1 MAWDVSEKV
10 CGVRLKTERIRA
22 LDVIGSEI
30 LTSKKVAK
38 KWTKLKY
45 PGKVELHDDMYV
57 QESVQDENIVG
68 LPAPVLDAVEVNDR
82 DAQAATP
89 EVAETLKALHT
100 PCSSKKTPTDVRG
113 LGQTP
118 KTPLSKARRGEG
130 KGNKRADGVVFNLP
144 PSVTSK
150 ASGSKRSAGSKRK
163 APQSKETKGST
174 EMKRRHE
181 KMSEEASK
189 EPSKAGS
196 TGSGSSKNGRRGL
209 RKRMPMEPVRMAKRR
224 RTFRKGRKELGKR
237 ERGVKR
243 SNAATTG
250 EEYG

>member
-196 TGSGSSKNGRRGL
+196 TGSGSFEKRKKGTSKADANGASANG
-209 RKRMPMEPVRMAKRR
+209 KTEKNISKGAKR
-224 RTFRKGRKELGKR
+224 TGKKGA
-237 ERGVKR
+237 RGQKK
-243 SNAATTG
+243 
-250 EEYG
+250 